1 MVDELRCNLL
11 QCAEMKPEQ
20 EGRNGMFFRA
30 IQLGIDKILLFG
42 AQMLSLFR
50 SDSKQ
55 GRGRLKELFD
65 TTSDQV
71 WEKAESTKRAVKL
84 RMAVVEIEHHLNRLY
99 PQIGKITCDLADEG
113 AHSVLQNEDL
123 KSRIELAAE
132 YRQRLK
138 ELKSEQEVQYTREK
152 KEA

>member
-1 MVDELRCNLL
+1 
-11 QCAEMKPEQ
+11 
-20 EGRNGMFFRA
+20 MFFRA

-42 AQMLSLFR
+42 AQVFSFFR
-50 SDSKQ
+50 GDVDKN
-55 GRGRLKELFD
+55 RGRLRELFD
-65 TTSDQV
+65 TTSEQV
-71 WEKAESTKRAVKL
+71 REKAESTKRAVKL

-113 AHSVLQNEDL
+113 VNTILQNEEL
-123 KSRIELAAE
+123 KTRIELAAE

-138 ELKSEQEVQYTREK
+138 ELRSEQDVHYNRQQ